1 MTDATHDQP
10 DELLAELERL
20 RTNNRKLLDELKTA
34 KAKASASADEL
45 EAARTELLEHK
56 LHKPVAQVLESVLVG
71 TRFAKAELCEQFSFA
86 LNDAGQV
93 QMLDA
98 EGKPVEVGEG
108 EGRHPVSLDV
118 EEIRQF
124 LKDRGGFDHI
134 LRGNQSSGGNAPGSS
149 VPASPTKAV
158 RRDPDAPAFGLR

>member
-1 MTDATHDQP
+1 MTDATQDQP

-20 RTNNRKLLDELKTA
+20 RASNRKLLDELKTA

-98 EGKPVEVGEG
+98 DGKPVEIGEG
-108 EGRHPVSLDV
+108 EGRRPVSLDEQEV
-118 EEIRQF
+118 WQF
-124 LKDRGGFDHI
+124 LKDRGGLDHI
-134 LRGNQSSGGNAPGSS
+134 LRGNQASGGNAPGSS
-149 VPASPTKAV
+149 VPASPAKTT
-158 RRDPDAPAFGLR
+158 RRDANAPAFGLR

>member
-45 EAARTELLEHK
+45 ESARTELLEQK

-71 TRFAKAELCEQFSFA
+71 TRFGNAELCEWFSLA
-86 LNDAGQV
+86 LSD
-93 QMLDA
+93 
-98 EGKPVEVGEG
+98 VG
-108 EGRHPVSLDV
+108 
-118 EEIRQF
+118 
-124 LKDRGGFDHI
+124 
-134 LRGNQSSGGNAPGSS
+134 
-149 VPASPTKAV
+149 
-158 RRDPDAPAFGLR
+158 